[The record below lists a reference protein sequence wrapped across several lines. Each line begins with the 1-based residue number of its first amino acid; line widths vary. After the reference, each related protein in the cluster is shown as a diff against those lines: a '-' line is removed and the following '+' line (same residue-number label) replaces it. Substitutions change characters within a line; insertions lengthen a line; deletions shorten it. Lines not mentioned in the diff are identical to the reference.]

1 MNELLMSISEFA
13 RSINA
18 SDDTIRNIIKGKTKV
33 TPHITKKILDT
44 YKNINR
50 TWFETGE
57 GEMFAWKNDRNQP
70 PVLNENSSDYEII
83 NNSESKPFEFLIKEY
98 SRIITSQIGIITQQR
113 LLIETLLKEK
123 EDLQKKINSL
133 SHN

>member
-1 MNELLMSISEFA
+1 MSISEFA

-98 SRIITSQIGIITQQR
+98 SRIITQQR